1 MKVSISCLVYNH
13 EPFIRQT
20 IESILAQKVNFDYE
34 ILIHDD
40 ASTDN
45 SQNIIREYTE
55 KYPDIIKPIYQ
66 TENQFSKGVDIGC
79 KYNLPRAKGKYIALC
94 DGDDYW
100 IDPYKLQK
108 QVDFLDSHTDYAL
121 CCHRALVKYEDSNR
135 APHRMPDDSIFTNN
149 ISYELLL
156 ETNFIVTSSV
166 MYRLDNRVISAL
178 TNEVPKDI
186 LPYDWYT
193 YFLIVNG
200 QKIKLMEDVMSVYR
214 INPQSIW
221 SDFWED
227 REKVYLSPLGL
238 KYAKFFYYH
247 WNNILNRDIKYK
259 DMIMAN
265 IKPIFYSNL
274 LHYNKETCEAM
285 KEMFPEFD
293 FYSATSDIPSKEYK
307 REKKYQRL
315 WVIFMILS
323 FVFAFVA
330 LLELFI

>member
-1 MKVSISCLVYNH
+1 MLFRS
-13 EPFIRQT
+13 
-20 IESILAQKVNFDYE
+20 
-34 ILIHDD
+34 
-40 ASTDN
+40 
-45 SQNIIREYTE
+45 
-55 KYPDIIKPIYQ
+55 
-66 TENQFSKGVDIGC
+66 
-79 KYNLPRAKGKYIALC
+79 
-94 DGDDYW
+94 
-100 IDPYKLQK
+100 
-108 QVDFLDSHTDYAL
+108 
-121 CCHRALVKYEDSNR
+121 
-135 APHRMPDDSIFTNN
+135 
-149 ISYELLL
+149 
-156 ETNFIVTSSV
+156 
-166 MYRLDNRVISAL
+166 VISAL